1 MKLFCSLLILI
12 LPFIAAAQTS
22 ITLRSAID
30 TTLKNNF
37 DIQIASSNV
46 KINTINNTAGM
57 AGALPAVNGNLTDN
71 ESATTILQKLNS
83 GSEIQSNSAT
93 GNTLT
98 SSLTAGI
105 LLFNGLRV
113 VATRERLHNLQKQSE
128 LQLNLQ
134 IQNSIAAVMAKYY
147 DVIRQQ
153 EYMKIMQ
160 TSLDVS
166 QKKLEIVS
174 DRKRV
179 GMANDADYL
188 QALIDV
194 NTMTQNL
201 KGQQLVVDQTK
212 TQLLL
217 LMSIKNYYPFTVKD
231 SIVVD
236 KSIELN
242 SVLGY
247 LNRNPQYLSSEQQVR
262 INEQVV
268 KEVSTLRSPSLR
280 LNTGLNYNRSQSTA
294 GLTLINQNL
303 GPYAGV
309 TVQVPIYNGNTYKIQ
324 KETALFNVGIA
335 KFQLESLLNSL
346 TAGAVTTFQAYSSS
360 LQQLDSQLNSV
371 ELSAKLINVVL
382 RQFKVNQATI
392 LDVKAA
398 QVSYE
403 TTGYQLVNLNYEAK
417 IAEIELK
424 RLRFQLGN

>member
-1 MKLFCSLLILI
+1 MKLFCSFMILI
-12 LPFIAAAQTS
+12 LPFIAAGQTS
-22 ITLRSAID
+22 ITLKSAID

-212 TQLLL
+212 TQLLQ
-217 LMSIKNYYPFTVKD
+217 LMNIRNYFPFTVND

-236 KSIELN
+236 KSIELS

-247 LNRNPQYLSSEQQVR
+247 LHQNPQYLASEQQVR

-268 KEVSTLRSPSLR
+268 KEVSSLRYPSLR

>member
-212 TQLLL
+212 TQLLQ
-217 LMSIKNYYPFTVKD
+217 LMNIRNYFPFTVND

-236 KSIELN
+236 KSIELS

-247 LNRNPQYLSSEQQVR
+247 LHQNPQYLASEQQVR

-268 KEVSTLRSPSLR
+268 KEVSSLRYPSLR

>member
-12 LPFIAAAQTS
+12 LPFMAAGQTS
-22 ITLRSAID
+22 LTLKSVID

-37 DIQIASSNV
+37 DIRIAVTSVN
-46 KINTINNTAGM
+46 INKINNTAGM
-57 AGALPAVNGNLTDN
+57 AGALPGVSGSLVDN
-71 ESATTILQKLNS
+71 ESETTILQKLNS

-98 SSLTAGI
+98 SSLTAGV
-105 LLFNGLRV
+105 LLFNGFRV
-113 VATRERLHNLQKQSE
+113 YATRERLRDLQKQSE

-134 IQNSIAAVMAKYY
+134 IQNSIAAVMSKYY
-147 DVIRQQ
+147 DVVRQQ
-153 EYMKIMQ
+153 EYLRIIQ
-160 TSLDVS
+160 TSLEVS

-194 NTMTQNL
+194 NTMSQNL
-201 KGQQLVVDQTK
+201 KSQELVVDQTK
-212 TQLLL
+212 TQLLQ

-268 KEVSTLRSPSLR
+268 KEVSALRYPSFR
-280 LNTGLNYNRSQSTA
+280 INTGLNYNRSQSTA

-324 KETALFNVGIA
+324 KETADFNVDIA
-335 KFQLESLLNSL
+335 KLQMESLLNSL
-346 TAGAVTTFQAYSSS
+346 IAGAVTTFQAYSSS

-371 ELSAKLINVVL
+371 QLSAKLINVVL

-398 QVSYE
+398 QASYE
-403 TTGYQLVNLNYEAK
+403 TTGYQLVNLNYAAK

>member
-268 KEVSTLRSPSLR
+268 KEVSTVRSPSLR

>member
-1 MKLFCSLLILI
+1 MKLFCSFMILI
-12 LPFIAAAQTS
+12 LPFIAAGQTS
-22 ITLRSAID
+22 ITLKSAID

-57 AGALPAVNGNLTDN
+57 AGALPAVNGSLTDN

-98 SSLTAGI
+98 SSLTAGV
-105 LLFNGLRV
+105 LLFNGFRV
-113 VATRERLHNLQKQSE
+113 YATRERLRDLQKQSE

-147 DVIRQQ
+147 DVVRQQ
-153 EYMKIMQ
+153 GYLKIMQ

-194 NTMTQNL
+194 NTMSQNL
-201 KGQQLVVDQTK
+201 KSQELVVDQTK

-309 TVQVPIYNGNTYKIQ
+309 TVQVPIYNGNSYKIQ
-324 KETALFNVGIA
+324 KETAVFNVDIA
-335 KFQLESLLNSL
+335 KLQMESLLNSL
-346 TAGAVTTFQAYSSS
+346 IAGAVTTFQAYSSS

-371 ELSAKLINVVL
+371 QLSAKLINVVL

-398 QVSYE
+398 QASYE
-403 TTGYQLVNLNYEAK
+403 TTGYQLVNLNYAAK